1 MTESIPP
8 EGQQPLTRAQIRQL
22 RRELRE
28 QVLDRALSDP
38 DFKGQLLDD
47 PELAM
52 REANFPAA
60 QELAQQGVPQEAEVT
75 GQFYGNR
82 WRTSRSGYGR
92 YLSNP
97 NVPGPGL
104 HCRFSPQPL
113 KTWYMSETRSGQ
125 TSFIK

>member
-1 MTESIPP
+1 MTESTPP
-8 EGQQPLTRAQIRQL
+8 EGQQPLTQAQIRQL
-22 RRELRE
+22 RRDLRE

-60 QELAQQGVPQEAEVT
+60 QQLRQQGASQVAEVT

-82 WRTSRSGYGR
+82 WRPHRSGYG
-92 YLSNP
+92 
-97 NVPGPGL
+97 GPFGTAYGW
-104 HCRFSPQPL
+104 CRLGYTGYTFF
-113 KTWYMSETRSGQ
+113 R
-125 TSFIK
+125 